1 MPSIIPSRRAA
12 VQARS
17 ESRLNADW
25 VRSETSYNVLRS
37 VRFDCKKMLIV
48 RKLGNSIGLTFPA
61 MMVREYG
68 LAPGAKFD
76 VEPMAD
82 GAMVLRPTRAK
93 LRFTAAE
100 LNARCNPRAPMPAD
114 LVDWDAMPTVG
125 SEAL

>member
-1 MPSIIPSRRAA
+1 MFDILS
-12 VQARS
+12 
-17 ESRLNADW
+17 D
-25 VRSETSYNVLRS
+25 S
-37 VRFDCKKMLIV
+37 VSKNMLVV

-61 MMVREYG
+61 LIVREYG
-68 LAPGAKFD
+68 LAPGATFD

-100 LNARCNPRAPMPAD
+100 LNAQCNPRAPMPAD
-114 LVDWDAMPTVG
+114 LVDWDATPAVG